1 MGGSSKTSIS
11 GDKSCGRARVRKRS
25 QRRSK
30 IGDGVASDHDGE
42 ICAVDGH
49 VVRSVCEVT
58 KSATK
63 VEGKNLDE
71 PLHQHTDATHPDLQ
85 IRAIIHKPAGY
96 IQIEGLDERVH
107 VRSQRREVCL
117 RTIR

>member
-1 MGGSSKTSIS
+1 MGGSSKTDIS
-11 GDKSCGRARVRKRS
+11 GGGDESCGSARVRKRS

-30 IGDGVASDHDGE
+30 TRDGVASDHDDE

-63 VEGKNLDE
+63 WDERNLDE
-71 PLHQHTDATHPDLQ
+71 P
-85 IRAIIHKPAGY
+85 
-96 IQIEGLDERVH
+96 
-107 VRSQRREVCL
+107 
-117 RTIR
+117 